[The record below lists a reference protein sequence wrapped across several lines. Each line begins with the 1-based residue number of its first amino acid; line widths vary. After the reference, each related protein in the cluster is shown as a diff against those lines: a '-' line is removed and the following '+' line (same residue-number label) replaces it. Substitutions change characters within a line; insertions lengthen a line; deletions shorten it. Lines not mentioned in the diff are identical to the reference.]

1 MCRGEIGIDTLL
13 KCKWGLLWVL
23 CTALDVNCLD
33 ILITIMRPVK
43 VVRPKAV
50 SLVPQ
55 SVLVGGLQT
64 HLAAVAQTADVW
76 IASAQL

>member
-1 MCRGEIGIDTLL
+1 MHSQIGIDTLL
-13 KCKWGLLWVL
+13 NCKWGLLWVL
-23 CTALDVNCLD
+23 CTALDVNCFN
-33 ILITIMRPVK
+33 ILITIMKPVK
-43 VVRPKAV
+43 VVRPEAV

-55 SVLVGGLQT
+55 RVLVGGLQT